1 MSRYSSRLSG
11 LGFGNRMTPA
21 VRMLIIICVVAFVLQ
36 LIEQLAGHPTF
47 TFTFGLT
54 PRLVLGSY
62 YVWQLV
68 TYIFLHGGFFHLVF
82 NMLGLWMFGAQLEQ
96 FWGTREFTR
105 FFFIC
110 GIGAAAVTVLASPS
124 ATIPTIGASGAI
136 FGILLAFGLL
146 FPNQI
151 ILLNFLIPIPAKY
164 YVMIFGA
171 MTFFASVSGT
181 GGGVAHITHL
191 GGMIIGFIY
200 LKGGRLF
207 TNLRSQYE
215 RWHRN
220 RLRRKFDVYYNER
233 RRDDQERWR
242 RWRN

>member
-1 MSRYSSRLSG
+1 MPRYTSRLSG
-11 LGFGNRMTPA
+11 LGFGNRVTPA
-21 VRMLIIICVVAFVLQ
+21 VRMLITICVVTFVLQ
-36 LIEQLAGHPTF
+36 LLEQLAGQSTF

-54 PRLVLGSY
+54 PQKVLRG

-82 NMLGLWMFGAQLEQ
+82 NMLGLWMFGSQLEQ
-96 FWGTREFTR
+96 FWGRREFTR

-110 GIGAAAVTVLASPS
+110 GVGAAVVTVLASPS
-124 ATIPTIGASGAI
+124 SSIPTIGASGAI

-151 ILLNFLIPIPAKY
+151 ILLNFIIPIPAKY

-171 MTFFASVSGT
+171 MTLFASISGT

-191 GGMIIGFIY
+191 GGMIIGLIY
-200 LKGGRLF
+200 LKGRPLI
-207 TNLRSQYE
+207 TNLQSRYE
-215 RWHRN
+215 RWQRN
-220 RLRRKFDVYYNER
+220 RLRRKFEVFYNER
-233 RRDDQERWR
+233 HRDEEDQSP